1 MLVSLI
7 VQMFDRL
14 MLTLSWASELACW
27 KLMDIKGDGFF
38 KSHYVVPRDFRT
50 KLEPS
55 SGFTKSSNG
64 TESCFGPFNVSY
76 FSC

>member
-1 MLVSLI
+1 
-7 VQMFDRL
+7 MFDRL

-50 KLEPS
+50 KLEPRQVLLS
-55 SGFTKSSNG
+55 HQ
-64 TESCFGPFNVSY
+64 TELRFVLDLLMFLTFLAEVTL
-76 FSC
+76 